1 MNRQIEYQCNQCKK
15 LRMLLISDAIELK
28 SFMHDVGTI
37 EFVDVHEC
45 INNKI
50 KASLL
55 YVDTHHKVRSQ
66 WIIEAEENG
75 YSDAK
80 LGVDMSI
87 PVTPK
92 ADLPKIQIVP
102 TSDFGSFNLKG
113 FKIKD
118 KLRQCYF
125 LLNENSKGEK
135 IKAISPLKF
144 IEFEATIAPE
154 IDKKIAELW
163 IKRTAKLIESVPI
176 LEEIVITF
184 LPSYLD
190 NFITFEPKEREINEL
205 ELLFNS
211 PISVIYTSQNKKSLF
226 QENWKTICPDIGSTG
241 YRMYYSILRE
251 CADELEKSIID
262 VYFQIGSQYTF
273 PYFLASINELISLDL
288 ICFEK
293 FEFVTI
299 KQPDN

>member
-1 MNRQIEYQCNQCKK
+1 
-15 LRMLLISDAIELK
+15 MLLISDAIELK
-28 SFMHDVGTI
+28 SLMLDVGTI
-37 EFVDVHEC
+37 EFVDVHRCTDDE
-45 INNKI
+45 I

-55 YVDTHHKVRSQ
+55 YIDSHNKVRSQ
-66 WIIEAEENG
+66 CIIEAEENG
-75 YSDAK
+75 NSKKELDV
-80 LGVDMSI
+80 LI
-87 PVTPK
+87 PEIPK
-92 ADLPKIQIVP
+92 TNLPKIQIVP

-118 KLRQCYF
+118 KLRQSYY

-135 IKAISPLKF
+135 IKVISPLKF

-154 IDKKIAELW
+154 IDKKIAKKW
-163 IKRTAKLIESVPI
+163 IERTTKLIESVPI

-205 ELLFNS
+205 ELLFNA
-211 PISVIYTSQNKKSLF
+211 PISVIYTTQDKKKLF
-226 QENWKTICPDIGSTG
+226 QENWNAICPDLGSTG
-241 YRMYYSILRE
+241 YRMYNTILEE
-251 CADELEKSIID
+251 CADEIEKSIVD

-273 PYFLASINELISLDL
+273 PYFLASINELISLGL

-293 FEFVTI
+293 LEFITI
-299 KQPDN
+299 KLPND